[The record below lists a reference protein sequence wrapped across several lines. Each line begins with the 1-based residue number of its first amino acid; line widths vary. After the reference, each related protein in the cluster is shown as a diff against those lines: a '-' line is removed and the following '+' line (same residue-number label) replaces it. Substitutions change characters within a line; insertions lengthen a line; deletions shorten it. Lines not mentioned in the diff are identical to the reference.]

1 MKITVR
7 DQILTGNIG
16 DGWADTYAAAKGWAK
31 YYGAKLTEFINNE
44 YPDAEIEIDIEV
56 ERATGYYSRG
66 MSVEVVDSD
75 NDYGV
80 TNRLADILPR
90 WADVWWDDWRRR

>member
-44 YPDAEIEIDIEV
+44 YPAAEIEIDIEV
-56 ERATGYYSRG
+56 ERATGYSRG
-66 MSVEVVDSD
+66 MSVEVVDSGD
-75 NDYGV
+75 DYGV
-80 TNRLADILPR
+80 TNRLEDILLR
-90 WADVWWDDWRRR
+90 VADVWWDEWCDGR

>member
-16 DGWADTYAAAKGWAK
+16 HGWADTYAAAKGWAK

-44 YPDAEIEIDIEV
+44 YPDGCAGEE
-56 ERATGYYSRG
+56 
-66 MSVEVVDSD
+66 
-75 NDYGV
+75 N
-80 TNRLADILPR
+80 NQQKKH
-90 WADVWWDDWRRR
+90 